1 MAIIYLSFIITSA
14 QAIRIVKGIFL
25 TGTDTNIGK
34 TTIASSLASLL
45 RKKGVDVGV
54 MKPFATGER
63 IYSSK
68 YKSKDSA
75 LLARAAKVK
84 DPDEE
89 INPFFYS
96 IPTAPF
102 PAAKMQSEKQ
112 PNVEDAIR
120 IYRKLAARHDFMIVE
135 GIGGIMVPLTKKQY
149 VAHFAKL
156 LDLPIMIVA
165 GCKLGTI
172 NHTLLTAKVCDDFGL
187 NILGIIVNGL
197 PLKESLLQR
206 QTIETIS
213 ELSKLKILSVIPF
226 AKKCTLEHVL
236 HNLQMDLDH
245 IKILRD

>member
-1 MAIIYLSFIITSA
+1 M
-14 QAIRIVKGIFL
+14 KGIFL
-25 TGTDTNIGK
+25 TGTDTDIGK
-34 TTIASSLASLL
+34 TTIATSMASLL

-54 MKPFATGER
+54 MKPFATGDR
-63 IYSSK
+63 VYSSK

-75 LLARAAKVK
+75 LLARAAQVK

-102 PAAKMQSEKQ
+102 TAAKMQAEKE
-112 PNVEDAIR
+112 PIVEDAVR
-120 IYRKLAARHDFMIVE
+120 IYRQLAAKHDFMIVE

-172 NHTLLTAKVCDDFGL
+172 NHTLLTVKVCDDFGL
-187 NILGIIVNGL
+187 NVLGIIINGL
-197 PLKESLLQR
+197 PVKASLLKR

-213 ELSKLKILSVIPF
+213 ELSKLKILCVVPF
-226 AKKCTLEHVL
+226 AKKCTMKRVRR
-236 HNLQMDLDH
+236 NLQMDLDH
-245 IKILRD
+245 SKILTG

>member
-1 MAIIYLSFIITSA
+1 M
-14 QAIRIVKGIFL
+14 KGIFL
-25 TGTDTNIGK
+25 TGTDTDIGK
-34 TTIASSLASLL
+34 TTIAASMASLL
-45 RKKGVDVGV
+45 RKKGVNVGV
-54 MKPFATGER
+54 MKPFATGDR
-63 IYSSK
+63 VYSSK

-75 LLARAAKVK
+75 LLARAAQVK

-102 PAAKMQSEKQ
+102 TAAKMQSEKE
-112 PNVEDAIR
+112 PIVEDAVR
-120 IYRKLAARHDFMIVE
+120 VYRKLAAKHDFMIVE

-172 NHTLLTAKVCDDFGL
+172 NHTLLTVKVCDDFGL
-187 NILGIIVNGL
+187 NVLGIIINGL
-197 PLKESLLQR
+197 PVKASLLKR

-213 ELSKLKILSVIPF
+213 ELSKLRILSVIPF
-226 AKKCTLEHVL
+226 AKKCTMKRVRR
-236 HNLQMDLDH
+236 NLQIDLDH
-245 IKILRD
+245 SKILTR

>member
-1 MAIIYLSFIITSA
+1 M
-14 QAIRIVKGIFL
+14 KGIFL
-25 TGTDTNIGK
+25 TGTDTDIGK
-34 TTIASSLASLL
+34 TTIATSMASLL

-54 MKPFATGER
+54 MKPFATGDR
-63 IYSSK
+63 VYSSK

-75 LLARAAKVK
+75 LLARAAQVK

-102 PAAKMQSEKQ
+102 TAAKMQSEKE
-112 PNVEDAIR
+112 PIVEDAVR
-120 IYRKLAARHDFMIVE
+120 IYRQLAAKHDFMIVE

-172 NHTLLTAKVCDDFGL
+172 NHTLLTVKVCDDFGL
-187 NILGIIVNGL
+187 NVLGIIINGL
-197 PLKESLLQR
+197 PVKASLLKR

-213 ELSKLKILSVIPF
+213 ELSKLRILSVIPF
-226 AKKCTLEHVL
+226 AKKCTMKRIQR
-236 HNLQMDLDH
+236 NLQMDLDH
-245 IKILRD
+245 SKILTR

>member
-1 MAIIYLSFIITSA
+1 M
-14 QAIRIVKGIFL
+14 KGIFL
-25 TGTDTNIGK
+25 TGTDTDIGK
-34 TTIASSLASLL
+34 TTIATSMASLL

-54 MKPFATGER
+54 MKPFATGDR
-63 IYSSK
+63 VYSSK

-75 LLARAAKVK
+75 LLARAAQVK

-102 PAAKMQSEKQ
+102 TAAKMQAEKE
-112 PNVEDAIR
+112 PIVEDAVR
-120 IYRKLAARHDFMIVE
+120 IYRQLAAKHDFMIVE

-172 NHTLLTAKVCDDFGL
+172 NHTLLTVKVCDDFGL
-187 NILGIIVNGL
+187 NVLGIIINGL
-197 PLKESLLQR
+197 PVKASLLKR

-213 ELSKLKILSVIPF
+213 ELSKLKILSVVPF
-226 AKKCTLEHVL
+226 AKKCTMKRVRR
-236 HNLQMDLDH
+236 NLQMDLDH
-245 IKILRD
+245 SKILTG

>member
-1 MAIIYLSFIITSA
+1 M
-14 QAIRIVKGIFL
+14 KGIFL

-34 TTIASSLASLL
+34 TTIATSMASLL

-54 MKPFATGER
+54 MKPFATGDR
-63 IYSSK
+63 VYSSK

-75 LLARAAKVK
+75 LLARAAQVK

-102 PAAKMQSEKQ
+102 TAAKMQSEKE
-112 PNVEDAIR
+112 PIVEDAVR
-120 IYRKLAARHDFMIVE
+120 IYRQLAAKHDFMIVE

-172 NHTLLTAKVCDDFGL
+172 NHTLLTVKVCDDFGL
-187 NILGIIVNGL
+187 NVLGIIINGL
-197 PLKESLLQR
+197 PVKASLLKR

-213 ELSKLKILSVIPF
+213 ELSKLRILSVIPF
-226 AKKCTLEHVL
+226 AKRCTMKRIRR
-236 HNLQMDLDH
+236 NLQMDLDH
-245 IKILRD
+245 SKILTR

>member
-1 MAIIYLSFIITSA
+1 M
-14 QAIRIVKGIFL
+14 KGIFL
-25 TGTDTNIGK
+25 TGTDTDIGK
-34 TTIASSLASLL
+34 TTIATSLASLL
-45 RKKGVDVGV
+45 RKKGIDVGV
-54 MKPFATGER
+54 MKPFATGDR
-63 IYSSK
+63 VYSSK

-75 LLARAAKVK
+75 LLARAAQVK

-102 PAAKMQSEKQ
+102 TAAKMQSEKE
-112 PNVEDAIR
+112 PSVEDAVR
-120 IYRKLAARHDFMIVE
+120 IYRKLAAKHDFMIVE

-187 NILGIIVNGL
+187 NVLGIIVNGL
-197 PLKESLLQR
+197 PVKASLLKR

-213 ELSKLKILSVIPF
+213 ELSKLRILSVIPF
-226 AKKCTLEHVL
+226 AKKCTMKHVSHTL
-236 HNLQMDLDH
+236 RIDLDH
-245 IKILRD
+245 SKTLTG